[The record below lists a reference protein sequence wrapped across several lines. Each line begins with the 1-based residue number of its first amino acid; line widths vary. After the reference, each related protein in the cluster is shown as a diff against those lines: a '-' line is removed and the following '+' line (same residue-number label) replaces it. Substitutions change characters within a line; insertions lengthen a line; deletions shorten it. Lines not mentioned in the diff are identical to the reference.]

1 MSGAAARGWAQ
12 CVIGFSV
19 ADRKLA
25 PGVSA
30 AAGARRPTDVVVLE
44 TVPAVV
50 VVLDAQGRVVELNRA
65 GEELT
70 GYSGEEI
77 RGRKLW
83 ETGLVPEEEQ
93 SVTREVFAR
102 LRAGDFPNR
111 YENHWISKDGRWRLL
126 SWRNSEVLDECGE
139 VSRVIGT
146 AVDVTEE
153 RRALEALQES
163 AERFRAT
170 LQTLIDPLVL
180 LTAARDADGTVVDFV
195 CAFAND
201 AACAVSGVA
210 REELI
215 GRRLL
220 EFLPESRSSGLFDAF
235 VRVIETGEPFSQ
247 DDLVVAVGGV
257 GEQTERHLNIRVTRV
272 GDQVAITWLDATERR
287 SIEAQLR
294 SSEERF
300 RAAAESMLDALFV
313 VSAVRDDHG
322 EIVDFRYE
330 YVNSAHCK
338 LVGFDRE
345 QLLGHRI
352 GELFPEYPGSD
363 RFAVYRRVAVTG
375 EPCRTD
381 DVYHEQAWAG
391 TPIATRVVDSI
402 IASVGENLVVS
413 ARDVTER
420 RRNEEELRLRVEL
433 LDLAHDAVIV
443 RDPAE
448 SRVTFWNREAQH
460 IYGYSRAEALD
471 RVTHELLATVFPESR
486 GAVDDALARDGRWVG
501 ELRHTRKD
509 GTVIVVSSRQA
520 LQRAADGRPT
530 AIIEL
535 NSDITERERAER
547 KSERAERKR
556 EQVLAELEEAQ
567 HIAQLGSW
575 RWDPSTGT
583 RVWSAGMYVV
593 YGRDPAAGPMDT
605 DESFAFVHAD
615 DLERVRGAY
624 ARMREGGAGFELDY
638 RLVTADGRT
647 RVVHAIARPDP
658 DRTGCYRGTLQD
670 VTERRRNEQELRL
683 RAELLDLA
691 HDAVIVRDPA
701 ESRVTFWNRE
711 AQHIYGYSP
720 EKALGQVTHELLAT
734 VFPESRQAVDDALA
748 REGRWIGELRHTRK
762 DGTVIVVSSRQA
774 LQRGADGRPIAII
787 ELDSDITER
796 KRVEEELA
804 HIAGLLERTEE
815 ISKTGGWEY
824 DVATGELTWTD
835 EVYRIYGVE
844 RTSDRTEVTQAIAAY
859 DPDSAPIIDA
869 AFKRLVADGVP
880 YDLELGLI
888 RADGQRVWVRTIG
901 RPVIDDGRVVRVAGN
916 ISDVTERKRIEEA
929 LRASDQLFHDGF
941 DHSPTGM
948 ALTGLDGS
956 LVEVNA
962 AFARMLGYEDPA
974 QLAGQDFARDTHPD
988 DLAANREGIRVM
1000 VEERKPYVAEKRY
1013 IRRDGAVVYALYGA
1027 TLVRDADG
1035 RPSMLF
1041 TQVQDITE
1049 RKLAEAALRA
1059 SEERFRRG
1067 FENSPI
1073 GMALTGLDGR
1083 LVEVNATFARMLG
1096 YDDPAE
1102 LAGQSFANIVHPD
1115 ELASGRET
1123 IKRII
1128 EKGSYHGERR
1138 YIRRDGTVVYAL
1150 YGATLVRDADG
1161 RPSVLFGQVQDI
1173 TERKLAEAEVHRLN
1187 AELERRVRQGTAE
1200 LKAANQELEGFAY
1213 SLAHDLRAPIRA
1225 INGFGAALS
1234 QSHGEELGLQGRETL
1249 DRIRRASAKMGEL
1262 IDAMLLLS
1270 ELTRRELSLTS
1281 VDLSAV
1287 AREISDELCALDPAR
1302 GVEFVIEDGLET
1314 VGDQRLVRVLMR
1326 NLLENACRF
1335 TSPREHARIEVMRAG
1350 AGMFAVADDGV
1361 GFNMDFAGLLFEPFA
1376 RLHREDEFPG
1386 IGVGLTTVER
1396 IVRRHGG
1403 AVWGEG
1409 RPGEG
1414 ATFYFKLEPPTQT
1427 GS

>member
-1 MSGAAARGWAQ
+1 M
-12 CVIGFSV
+12 
-19 ADRKLA
+19 
-25 PGVSA
+25 
-30 AAGARRPTDVVVLE
+30 LE

-50 VVLDAQGRVVELNRA
+50 VVLDAQGGVVELNRA

-83 ETGLVPEEEQ
+83 ETRLVPEEEQ

-111 YENHWISKDGRWRLL
+111 YENHWITKDGRWRLL
-126 SWRNSEVLDECGE
+126 SWRNSAVLDEYGE

-146 AVDVTEE
+146 AVDVTDE

-180 LTAARDADGTVVDFV
+180 LTAARDADGKVVNFV

-201 AACAVSGVA
+201 AACAVSGVT

-220 EFLPESRSSGLFDAF
+220 EFLPESRSSGMFEAF

-247 DDLVVAVGGV
+247 DDLVVAVGGDL

-272 GDQVAITWLDATERR
+272 GDQVAITWIDATERR

-294 SSEERF
+294 ASEERF

-313 VSAVRDDHG
+313 VSAVRDDRG

-330 YVNSAHCK
+330 YVNDAHCK

-391 TPIATRVVDSI
+391 TPLATRVVDSI

-420 RRNEEELRLRVEL
+420 RWNEE
-433 LDLAHDAVIV
+433 
-443 RDPAE
+443 
-448 SRVTFWNREAQH
+448 
-460 IYGYSRAEALD
+460 
-471 RVTHELLATVFPESR
+471 
-486 GAVDDALARDGRWVG
+486 
-501 ELRHTRKD
+501 
-509 GTVIVVSSRQA
+509 
-520 LQRAADGRPT
+520 
-530 AIIEL
+530 
-535 NSDITERERAER
+535 
-547 KSERAERKR
+547 
-556 EQVLAELEEAQ
+556 
-567 HIAQLGSW
+567 
-575 RWDPSTGT
+575 
-583 RVWSAGMYVV
+583 
-593 YGRDPAAGPMDT
+593 
-605 DESFAFVHAD
+605 
-615 DLERVRGAY
+615 
-624 ARMREGGAGFELDY
+624 
-638 RLVTADGRT
+638 
-647 RVVHAIARPDP
+647 
-658 DRTGCYRGTLQD
+658 
-670 VTERRRNEQELRL
+670 ELRL

-691 HDAVIVRDPA
+691 HDAVIVGDPA

-711 AQHIYGYSP
+711 AQQIYGYSL
-720 EKALGQVTHELLAT
+720 EEAFGRITHELLAT

-748 REGRWIGELRHTRK
+748 REGRWVGELRHTRK
-762 DGTVIVVSSRQA
+762 DGGVIVVSSRQA
-774 LQRGADGRPIAII
+774 LQRGADGRPSAVI
-787 ELDSDITER
+787 ELNSDITER
-796 KRVEEELA
+796 KQVEEELA
-804 HIAGLLERTEE
+804 HVAGLLERTEE
-815 ISKTGGWEY
+815 VSKTGGWEY

-835 EVYRIYGVE
+835 EVFRIYGVE
-844 RTSDRTEVTQAIAAY
+844 RTSDPTEVTQAIAAY
-859 DPDSAPIIDA
+859 DPESAPIIDA
-869 AFKRLVADGVP
+869 AFKRLVAEGVP
-880 YDLELGLI
+880 YDLELGLL

-901 RPVIDDGRVVRVAGN
+901 RPVIDGGRVVRVGGN
-916 ISDVTERKRIEEA
+916 ISDVTERKRVEEA

-941 DHSPTGM
+941 DYSPTGM
-948 ALTGLDGS
+948 ALTGLDGR

-962 AFARMLGYEDPA
+962 AFARMLGFDDPG
-974 QLAGQDFARDTHPD
+974 QLVGQDFARYTHPD
-988 DLAANREGIRVM
+988 DLAANREGIRMM
-1000 VEERKPYVAEKRY
+1000 VEEGKPYVAEKRY
-1013 IRRDGAVVYALYGA
+1013 IRRDGAVVYALMGSTA
-1027 TLVRDADG
+1027 VLDADG

-1059 SEERFRRG
+1059 SEERFRGG

-1073 GMALTGLDGR
+1073 GMALVDPNGR
-1083 LVEVNATFARMLG
+1083 YLEVNTTHARMLG
-1096 YDDPAE
+1096 VDDPDE
-1102 LAGQSFANIVHPD
+1102 MIGLRFEHFVHPD
-1115 ELASGRET
+1115 DVADTYASVKRLHET
-1123 IKRII
+1123 
-1128 EKGSYHGERR
+1128 GTDHGERR
-1138 YIRRDGTVVYAL
+1138 YIRKDGATVYAL
-1150 YGATLVRDADG
+1150 FGSSVVRDADG
-1161 RPSVLFGQVQDI
+1161 QPSVLFSQAEDI
-1173 TERKLAEAEVHRLN
+1173 TERKLAEAEVLRLN
-1187 AELERRVRQGTAE
+1187 AELEQRVLRRTAE

-1234 QSHGEELGLQGRETL
+1234 QNHGHELGDPGRETL

-1270 ELTRRELSLTS
+1270 DLTTRELSITS
-1281 VDLSAV
+1281 VDLGAV
-1287 AREISDELCALDPAR
+1287 ATEISEELRALDPGR
-1302 GVEFVIEDGLET
+1302 GVEFVIGDGLET
-1314 VGDQRLVRVLMR
+1314 VGDLRLVRVLMR
-1326 NLLENACRF
+1326 NLLENAWRF
-1335 TSPREHARIEVMRAG
+1335 TSPCEHARIEVMRAG
-1350 AGMFAVADDGV
+1350 AGVFAVRDNGV
-1361 GFNMDFAGLLFEPFA
+1361 GFNMDFADLLFKPFA

-1414 ATFYFKLEPPTQT
+1414 ATFYFKLEPSTQT

>member
-1 MSGAAARGWAQ
+1 
-12 CVIGFSV
+12 
-19 ADRKLA
+19 
-25 PGVSA
+25 
-30 AAGARRPTDVVVLE
+30 VLE

-83 ETGLVPEEEQ
+83 ETRLVPEEEQ
-93 SVTREVFAR
+93 PGTREVFAR

-111 YENHWISKDGRWRLL
+111 YENHWITKDGRWRLL
-126 SWRNSEVLDECGE
+126 SWRNSAVLDEYGE

-146 AVDVTEE
+146 AVDVTDE

-201 AACAVSGVA
+201 AACAVSGVT
-210 REELI
+210 REELT

-272 GDQVAITWLDATERR
+272 GDQVAVTWIDATERR

-294 SSEERF
+294 ASEERF

-330 YVNSAHCK
+330 YVNDAHCK

-391 TPIATRVVDSI
+391 TPLATRVVDSM

-420 RRNEEELRLRVEL
+420 RWNEE
-433 LDLAHDAVIV
+433 
-443 RDPAE
+443 
-448 SRVTFWNREAQH
+448 Q
-460 IYGYSRAEALD
+460 
-471 RVTHELLATVFPESR
+471 
-486 GAVDDALARDGRWVG
+486 
-501 ELRHTRKD
+501 
-509 GTVIVVSSRQA
+509 
-520 LQRAADGRPT
+520 
-530 AIIEL
+530 
-535 NSDITERERAER
+535 
-547 KSERAERKR
+547 
-556 EQVLAELEEAQ
+556 
-567 HIAQLGSW
+567 
-575 RWDPSTGT
+575 
-583 RVWSAGMYVV
+583 
-593 YGRDPAAGPMDT
+593 
-605 DESFAFVHAD
+605 
-615 DLERVRGAY
+615 
-624 ARMREGGAGFELDY
+624 
-638 RLVTADGRT
+638 
-647 RVVHAIARPDP
+647 
-658 DRTGCYRGTLQD
+658 
-670 VTERRRNEQELRL
+670 LRL

-711 AQHIYGYSP
+711 AQAIYGYSP
-720 EKALGQVTHELLAT
+720 EEAFGRITHELLAT
-734 VFPESRQAVDDALA
+734 VFPESREAIDDALA
-748 REGRWIGELRHTRK
+748 REGRWVGELRHTRK

-774 LQRGADGRPIAII
+774 LQLGADGRPSAVI
-787 ELDSDITER
+787 ELNSDITER

-804 HIAGLLERTEE
+804 HVAGLLERTEQV
-815 ISKTGGWEY
+815 SKTGGWEY

-844 RTSDRTEVTQAIAAY
+844 RTSDPTEVTHAIAAY
-859 DPDSAPIIDA
+859 DPESAPIIDA
-869 AFKRLVADGVP
+869 AFKRLVTEGVP
-880 YDLELGLI
+880 YDLELGLL

-901 RPVIDDGRVVRVAGN
+901 RPVIDGGRVVRVGGN
-916 ISDVTERKRIEEA
+916 ISDVTERKRVEEA
-929 LRASDQLFHDGF
+929 LHASDQLFHDGF
-941 DHSPTGM
+941 DYSPTGM
-948 ALTGLDGS
+948 ALTGLDGR

-962 AFARMLGYEDPA
+962 AFARMLGFDDA
-974 QLAGQDFARDTHPD
+974 GQLVGQDFARFTHPD
-988 DLAANREGIRVM
+988 DLAANREGIRMM
-1000 VEERKPYVAEKRY
+1000 VEEGKPYVAEKRY
-1013 IRRDGAVVYALYGA
+1013 IRRDGAVVYALMGSTA
-1027 TLVRDADG
+1027 VLDADG

-1059 SEERFRRG
+1059 SEERFRGG

-1073 GMALTGLDGR
+1073 GMALVDPNGKYL
-1083 LVEVNATFARMLG
+1083 EVNTTHARMLG
-1096 YDDPAE
+1096 VDDPDE
-1102 LAGQSFANIVHPD
+1102 MIGLRFEHFVHPD
-1115 ELASGRET
+1115 DVADTYASIERLHET
-1123 IKRII
+1123 
-1128 EKGSYHGERR
+1128 GTDHGERR
-1138 YIRRDGTVVYAL
+1138 YIRKDGATVYAL
-1150 YGATLVRDADG
+1150 FGSSVVRDADG
-1161 RPSVLFGQVQDI
+1161 QPSVLFSQAEDI
-1173 TERKLAEAEVHRLN
+1173 TERKLAEAEVLRLN
-1187 AELERRVRQGTAE
+1187 AELEQRVLRRTAE

-1234 QSHGEELGLQGRETL
+1234 QSHGEQLGDQGREEL
-1249 DRIRRASAKMGEL
+1249 DRIRRASARMGEL

-1270 ELTRRELSLTS
+1270 DLTTRELSITS
-1281 VDLSAV
+1281 VDLGAV
-1287 AREISDELCALDPAR
+1287 ATEISEELRALDPAR
-1302 GVEFVIEDGLET
+1302 GVEFVIGDGLET

-1326 NLLENACRF
+1326 NLLDNAWRYTGPC
-1335 TSPREHARIEVMRAG
+1335 EHARIEVMRAG
-1350 AGMFAVADDGV
+1350 AGVFAVRDNGV
-1361 GFNMDFAGLLFEPFA
+1361 GFNMDFAELLFKPFA

-1414 ATFYFKLEPPTQT
+1414 ATFYFKLEPSTET

>member
-1 MSGAAARGWAQ
+1 M
-12 CVIGFSV
+12 
-19 ADRKLA
+19 
-25 PGVSA
+25 
-30 AAGARRPTDVVVLE
+30 LE

-50 VVLDAQGRVVELNRA
+50 VVLDAQGRLVELNPA

-93 SVTREVFAR
+93 SVTREMFAR
-102 LRAGDFPNR
+102 LRAGDFPNH
-111 YENHWISKDGRWRLL
+111 YENHWITKDGRWRLL
-126 SWRNSEVLDECGE
+126 SWRNSAVLDEFGE

-146 AVDVTEE
+146 AVDVTDE
-153 RRALEALQES
+153 RRALDALQES

-180 LTAARDADGTVVDFV
+180 LTAARDGDGTVVDLV

-201 AACAVSGVA
+201 AACAVSGVT

-220 EFLPESRSSGLFDAF
+220 EFLPESRISGLFDAS
-235 VRVIETGEPFSQ
+235 VRVIETGEPYIQ
-247 DDLVVAVGGV
+247 DDLVFAVGGD
-257 GEQTERHLNIRVTRV
+257 GEQTERHLNIRVTSV
-272 GDQVAITWLDATERR
+272 GDQVAVTWIDATERR

-294 SSEERF
+294 ASEERF
-300 RAAAESMLDALFV
+300 GAAAGSMLDALFV
-313 VSAVRDDHG
+313 VSPVRDDRG

-330 YVNSAHCK
+330 YVNDAHCK
-338 LVGFDRE
+338 LVGFNRE

-352 GELFPEYPGSD
+352 GQLFPDYPGSD

-391 TPIATRVVDSI
+391 TPLATRVVDSMI
-402 IASVGENLVVS
+402 VSVGENLVVS

-420 RRNEEELRLRVEL
+420 RRNEE
-433 LDLAHDAVIV
+433 
-443 RDPAE
+443 
-448 SRVTFWNREAQH
+448 
-460 IYGYSRAEALD
+460 
-471 RVTHELLATVFPESR
+471 
-486 GAVDDALARDGRWVG
+486 
-501 ELRHTRKD
+501 
-509 GTVIVVSSRQA
+509 
-520 LQRAADGRPT
+520 
-530 AIIEL
+530 
-535 NSDITERERAER
+535 
-547 KSERAERKR
+547 
-556 EQVLAELEEAQ
+556 
-567 HIAQLGSW
+567 
-575 RWDPSTGT
+575 
-583 RVWSAGMYVV
+583 
-593 YGRDPAAGPMDT
+593 
-605 DESFAFVHAD
+605 
-615 DLERVRGAY
+615 
-624 ARMREGGAGFELDY
+624 
-638 RLVTADGRT
+638 
-647 RVVHAIARPDP
+647 
-658 DRTGCYRGTLQD
+658 
-670 VTERRRNEQELRL
+670 ELRL

-711 AQHIYGYSP
+711 AQAIYGYSP
-720 EKALGQVTHELLAT
+720 EEALGRVTHELLAT
-734 VFPESRQAVDDALA
+734 VFPESREAVDDALA
-748 REGRWIGELRHTRK
+748 REGRWGGELRHTRK

-774 LQRGADGRPIAII
+774 LQRGADGEPSAVI
-787 ELDSDITER
+787 ELNSDITER

-804 HIAGLLERTEE
+804 HVAGLLGRTEE
-815 ISKTGGWEY
+815 VSKTGGWEY

-835 EVYRIYGVE
+835 QVYRIYGVE
-844 RTSDRTEVTQAIAAY
+844 RTSGPTEVTEAIAAY
-859 DPDSAPIIDA
+859 DPESAPIIDA
-869 AFKRLVADGVP
+869 AFKRLVAEGVP

-901 RPVIDDGRVVRVAGN
+901 RPVIDDGRVLRVAGN

-929 LRASDQLFHDGF
+929 LRASDRLFHDGF
-941 DHSPTGM
+941 DYSPTGM
-948 ALTGLDGS
+948 ALTGLDGR

-962 AFARMLGYEDPA
+962 AFARMLGFDDPG
-974 QLAGQDFARDTHPD
+974 QLVGQDFARFTHPD
-988 DLAANREGIRVM
+988 DLAANREGIRVI
-1000 VEERKPYVAEKRY
+1000 VEEGKPYVAEKRY
-1013 IRRDGAVVYALYGA
+1013 IGRDGAVVSVLMGSTAVL
-1027 TLVRDADG
+1027 DADG

-1049 RKLAEAALRA
+1049 RKLAEAALRV
-1059 SEERFRRG
+1059 SEERFRGG

-1115 ELASGRET
+1115 EVALGQET
-1123 IKRII
+1123 IKRIM
-1128 EKGSYHGERR
+1128 EQGSYHGERR
-1138 YIRRDGTVVYAL
+1138 YVRRDGTVVYAL

-1161 RPSVLFGQVQDI
+1161 RPSVLFGQVEDI
-1173 TERKLAEAEVHRLN
+1173 TERKLAEAEVHSLN
-1187 AELERRVRQGTAE
+1187 AELEQRVLQRTAE
-1200 LKAANQELEGFAY
+1200 LRAANLELEGFAY

-1234 QSHGEELGLQGRETL
+1234 QNHGDELGDEGRETL
-1249 DRIRRASAKMGEL
+1249 DRIRRASAKMGEE
-1262 IDAMLLLS
+1262 IDAMLLLL
-1270 ELTRRELSLTS
+1270 ELTRRELSVTS

-1287 AREISDELCALDPAR
+1287 AREISEELRALDPER
-1302 GVEFVIEDGLET
+1302 GVEFVIGDGLEII
-1314 VGDQRLVRVLMR
+1314 GDRRLVRVLMR
-1326 NLLENACRF
+1326 ELLENAWRF
-1335 TSPREHARIEVMRAG
+1335 TSPREYTRIEVMRAG
-1350 AGMFAVADDGV
+1350 AEVFAVADNGV
-1361 GFNMDFAGLLFEPFA
+1361 GFNMDFADLLFKPFA

-1386 IGVGLTTVER
+1386 LGVGLTTVER

-1414 ATFYFKLEPPTQT
+1414 ATFYFTLEPPTET

>member
-1 MSGAAARGWAQ
+1 M
-12 CVIGFSV
+12 
-19 ADRKLA
+19 
-25 PGVSA
+25 
-30 AAGARRPTDVVVLE
+30 LE

-70 GYSGEEI
+70 GYGGEEL
-77 RGRKLW
+77 RGRELW

-93 SVTREVFAR
+93 SGTREVFAR
-102 LRAGDFPNR
+102 LRAVDFPNR
-111 YENHWISKDGRWRLL
+111 YENHWITKDGRWRLL
-126 SWRNSEVLDECGE
+126 SWRNSAVLDEYGE

-146 AVDVTEE
+146 AVDVTDE

-180 LTAARDADGTVVDFV
+180 LTAARDGDGKVVDFV

-201 AACAVSGVA
+201 AACAVSGVT

-235 VRVIETGEPFSQ
+235 VRVIETGEPFIQ
-247 DDLVVAVGGV
+247 DDLVVAVGGDLD
-257 GEQTERHLNIRVTRV
+257 ETERHLNIRVTSV
-272 GDQVAITWLDATERR
+272 GDQVAITWIDATERR

-294 SSEERF
+294 ASEERF

-313 VSAVRDDHG
+313 ISPVRDDHG

-330 YVNSAHCK
+330 YVNDAHCK

-352 GELFPEYPGSD
+352 GELFPDYPGSD

-381 DVYHEQAWAG
+381 DVHHEGAWAG
-391 TPIATRVVDSI
+391 TPLATRVVDTI
-402 IASVGENLVVS
+402 IASVAESLVVS

-420 RRNEEELRLRVEL
+420 RRSEE
-433 LDLAHDAVIV
+433 
-443 RDPAE
+443 
-448 SRVTFWNREAQH
+448 
-460 IYGYSRAEALD
+460 
-471 RVTHELLATVFPESR
+471 
-486 GAVDDALARDGRWVG
+486 
-501 ELRHTRKD
+501 
-509 GTVIVVSSRQA
+509 
-520 LQRAADGRPT
+520 
-530 AIIEL
+530 
-535 NSDITERERAER
+535 
-547 KSERAERKR
+547 
-556 EQVLAELEEAQ
+556 
-567 HIAQLGSW
+567 
-575 RWDPSTGT
+575 
-583 RVWSAGMYVV
+583 
-593 YGRDPAAGPMDT
+593 
-605 DESFAFVHAD
+605 
-615 DLERVRGAY
+615 
-624 ARMREGGAGFELDY
+624 
-638 RLVTADGRT
+638 
-647 RVVHAIARPDP
+647 
-658 DRTGCYRGTLQD
+658 
-670 VTERRRNEQELRL
+670 ELRL

-711 AQHIYGYSP
+711 AQTIYGYSP
-720 EKALGQVTHELLAT
+720 EEALGQVTHELLAT
-734 VFPESRQAVDDALA
+734 VFPESRQTVDDALA
-748 REGRWIGELRHTRK
+748 REGRWVGELRHTRK
-762 DGTVIVVSSRQA
+762 DGGVIVVSSRQA
-774 LQRGADGRPIAII
+774 LQRGSDGRPIAII
-787 ELDSDITER
+787 ELNSDITER

-804 HIAGLLERTEE
+804 HVAGLLERTEE
-815 ISKTGGWEY
+815 VSRTGGWEY

-835 EVYRIYGVE
+835 EVFRIYGVE
-844 RTSDRTEVTQAIAAY
+844 RTSDPTEVTEAIAAY
-859 DPDSAPIIDA
+859 DPESAPIIDA
-869 AFKRLVADGVP
+869 AFKRLVAEGVP

-888 RADGQRVWVRTIG
+888 RADGQRVWVHTIG
-901 RPVIDDGRVVRVAGN
+901 RPVIAGGRVVRVGGN
-916 ISDVTERKRIEEA
+916 ISDVTERKRVEEA

-941 DHSPTGM
+941 DYSPTGM
-948 ALTGLDGS
+948 ALTGLDGT

-962 AFARMLGYEDPA
+962 AFARMLGYEAPA
-974 QLAGQDFARDTHPD
+974 QLAGQDFARYTHPD
-988 DLAANREGIRVM
+988 DVAANREGIRMM

-1013 IRRDGAVVYALYGA
+1013 IHRDGAVVYALMGSTA
-1027 TLVRDADG
+1027 VLDADG

-1041 TQVQDITE
+1041 TQVQNITE
-1049 RKLAEAALRA
+1049 RKQAEAALRA
-1059 SEERFRRG
+1059 SEERFRGG

-1073 GMALTGLDGR
+1073 GMALVDLNGRYLD
-1083 LVEVNATFARMLG
+1083 VNATHARMLG
-1096 YDDPAE
+1096 VDDPHE
-1102 LAGQSFANIVHPD
+1102 MIGLSFEAFVHPD
-1115 ELASGRET
+1115 DVADTYAS
-1123 IKRII
+1123 IKRLH
-1128 EKGSYHGERR
+1128 ETGTDHGERR
-1138 YIRRDGTVVYAL
+1138 YIRKDGAIVYAL
-1150 YGATLVRDADG
+1150 FGSSVVHDADG
-1161 RPSVLFGQVQDI
+1161 QPSVLFSQAEDI
-1173 TERKLAEAEVHRLN
+1173 TERKLAEAEVLRLN
-1187 AELERRVRQGTAE
+1187 AELEQRVLQRTAE
-1200 LKAANQELEGFAY
+1200 LRAANRELEAFAY

-1234 QSHGEELGLQGRETL
+1234 QSRGEQLGDPGRETL
-1249 DRIRRASAKMGEL
+1249 DRIRRASARMGEL

-1270 ELTRRELSLTS
+1270 DLTRRELAITS

-1287 AREISDELCALDPAR
+1287 AREISEELRALDPAR
-1302 GVEFVIEDGLET
+1302 RVEFVIGDGLET

-1326 NLLENACRF
+1326 NLLDNAWRY

-1350 AGMFAVADDGV
+1350 PGVFAVRDNGV
-1361 GFNMDFAGLLFEPFA
+1361 GFNMDFAELLFKPFA

-1414 ATFYFKLEPPTQT
+1414 ATLYFRLEPPTQT